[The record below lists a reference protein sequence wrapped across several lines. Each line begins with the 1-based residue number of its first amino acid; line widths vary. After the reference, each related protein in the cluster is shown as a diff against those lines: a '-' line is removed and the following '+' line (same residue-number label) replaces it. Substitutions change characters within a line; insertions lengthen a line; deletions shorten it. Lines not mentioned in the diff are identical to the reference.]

1 MVECQLPKLDVAGS
15 SPVSR
20 FIFLNGR
27 MGNAGENSPAFFL
40 FSRCALLQA
49 FRPKKF
55 DEVAHSAGIAP
66 LVVIPGQDFYQII
79 ANDSCVRGIDD

>member
-20 FIFLNGR
+20 SIILMVPREMPEKTLRHFPFLR
-27 MGNAGENSPAFFL
+27 F
-40 FSRCALLQA
+40 RVLQA

-55 DEVAHSAGIAP
+55 DEVAHSAGVAP